1 MEFSEWYSEIL
12 EKAKIYD
19 VRYPVKGCG
28 CYLPYGFKIREK
40 VLEVIRKKLNEKGHE
55 ECLFPMLVPETFL
68 MKEAEHIKGF
78 EDEVFWVTHGGKEEL
93 GEKLALRPT
102 SETVIYPIMRE
113 HIKSHGDLPIKI
125 YQIVNCFRYE
135 TKHTRPLIRVREIM
149 TFKEAHTFHASKEE
163 CLDQVKEAVEIYK
176 EIFDELEIP
185 YLICRRPEWDKF
197 PGGEFTIAFDT
208 ILPSGKAL
216 QIGTVHNLGQNFAK
230 TFDIKF
236 ETKEG
241 KQDYVY
247 QSCYGISDRVIASV
261 LAIHGDENGLVLPSN
276 VAPIQIVIIPL
287 IFKNTKDKV
296 LTKSNE
302 IRIELEKH
310 GYRVKLDSRE
320 DIRPGKKYYEYE
332 YIGVPIRIEIGPKD
346 LEEEKVVVFRRDTKE
361 KVKVSLNDLIKELN
375 KIIKEY
381 DQNLKNRAKEKFE
394 SMIVVVNS
402 IEEIKNIDGKV
413 ILIPFDK
420 KIYNEELE
428 EKTGLK
434 VLGKTKYKDQ
444 KYIALAKTY

>member
-12 EKAKIYD
+12 EKAGIYD

-40 VLEVIRKKLNEKGHE
+40 ILEIIKKKLNEKEHE

-102 SETVIYPIMRE
+102 SETVIYPIIRE

-149 TFKEAHTFHASKEE
+149 TFKEAHTFHSSKED
-163 CLDQVKEAVEIYK
+163 CLDQVREAVRMYK
-176 EIFDELEIP
+176 EIFDELGIP
-185 YLICRRPEWDKF
+185 YIICKRPEWDKF

-208 ILPSGKAL
+208 ILPSGRAL

-241 KQDYVY
+241 NQDYVY

-261 LAIHGDENGLVLPSN
+261 LSIHGDENGLVLPFN
-276 VAPIQIVIIPL
+276 VAPIQMVIVPL
-287 IFKNTKDKV
+287 LFKNTKEKV
-296 LTKSNE
+296 LTKANE
-302 IRIELEKH
+302 IRIELEKQ
-310 GYRVKLDSRE
+310 GYRIKLDDRE
-320 DIRPGKKYYEYE
+320 DMRPGKKYYEYE

-346 LEEEKVVVFRRDTKE
+346 LEEEKVIIFRRDTKE
-361 KVKVSLNDLIKELN
+361 KIKVDINNLTSELK

-381 DQNLKNRAKEKFE
+381 NQNLKDKAKKRFE
-394 SMIVVVNS
+394 SMIVIVDDVEKINDF
-402 IEEIKNIDGKV
+402 EGKV
-413 ILIPFDK
+413 VLVPYNEE
-420 KIYNEELE
+420 IYNEKLE
-428 EKTGLK
+428 EKTGLR
-434 VLGKTKYKDQ
+434 VLGKTKYKVQ